1 MPWKCPACST
11 PIRQQL
17 IATGHESPHPAC
29 IYRCSVCR
37 LELVLSDDGSNMVV
51 APLPDDV
58 DADDKIA

>member
-17 IATGHESPHPAC
+17 MAAGHPNPLPGV

-37 LELVLSDDGSNMVV
+37 LELVIDPDSDRLII
-51 APLPDDV
+51 APLPTDT
-58 DADDKIA
+58 ADD